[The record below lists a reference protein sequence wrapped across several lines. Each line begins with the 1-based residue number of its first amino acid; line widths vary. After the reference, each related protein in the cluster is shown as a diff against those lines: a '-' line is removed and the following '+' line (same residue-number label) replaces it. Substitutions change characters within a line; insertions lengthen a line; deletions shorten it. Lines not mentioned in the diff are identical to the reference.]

1 MSHPINF
8 STFKYLQ
15 RCDLGTS
22 TLKLQNVNRNKEMTC
37 TPSGVH
43 ELQVRNLFCVSVE
56 FMNFQSKYENG
67 KHVKESTDSEA
78 TQQ

>member
-1 MSHPINF
+1 
-8 STFKYLQ
+8 
-15 RCDLGTS
+15 
-22 TLKLQNVNRNKEMTC
+22 MTC

-43 ELQVRNLFCVSVE
+43 ELQVRNLFWVSVD